1 MSAFADTLLRNE
13 AKRKIPFWKKVVY
26 VAQQRVGEGRHFPAV
41 PGLAANSFAAPTNAN
56 APLLLD
62 CLAFHTNSKSMS
74 TAILFPGQG
83 SQSVGMG
90 REISASFSGAD
101 AIWQTANDI
110 LSYDL
115 RALCFDGPDDDLKNT
130 LHAQPALLTVGVLH
144 FEAHQH
150 EFEAV
155 MTAGHSL
162 GEYSALVAAGAL
174 PFEDALKL
182 VKRRAELMAQAP
194 AGAMAALIGLA
205 DDKLAGV
212 LESASAAGEIVAAN
226 YNSPGQ
232 VVVSGAPAAID
243 LAMAEAKSNG
253 AKMAVKLPV
262 SGAFHSPLMRDAGA
276 EMSELID
283 AAPFAPARIPVY
295 QNTTAQGTTDV
306 AHLKAALKGQMTGA
320 VRWSDTIAAMIADG
334 ADEFIE
340 LGPGK
345 VLTGLVKRIDK
356 SVGVRNL

>member
-1 MSAFADTLLRNE
+1 
-13 AKRKIPFWKKVVY
+13 
-26 VAQQRVGEGRHFPAV
+26 
-41 PGLAANSFAAPTNAN
+41 
-56 APLLLD
+56 
-62 CLAFHTNSKSMS
+62 MS

-90 REISASFSGAD
+90 GDVAASFAGAD
-101 AIWQTANDI
+101 AIWQTANDV
-110 LSYDL
+110 LDYDL
-115 RALCFDGPDDDLKNT
+115 KSLCFDGPDDELKNT
-130 LHAQPALLTVGVLH
+130 LHAQPALLTVGILH
-144 FEAHQH
+144 FEAHKS
-150 EFEAV
+150 EFDAA

-162 GEYSALVAAGAL
+162 GEYAALVAAGAL
-174 PFEDALKL
+174 EFEAALRL

-205 DDKLAGV
+205 DEKLEGV
-212 LESASAAGEIVAAN
+212 LKSAGAGGEIVAAN

-243 LAMAEAKSNG
+243 LAMAEAKNQG

-262 SGAFHSPLMRDAGA
+262 SGAFHSPLMREAGA
-276 EMSELID
+276 EMSELIN
-283 AAPFAPARIPVY
+283 AAPFVTARIPVF
-295 QNTTAQGTTDV
+295 QNTTASGATAAAT
-306 AHLKAALKGQMTGA
+306 LKAALKGQMTGP
-320 VRWSDTIAAMIADG
+320 VRWSETIAHMIENG

-356 SVGVRNL
+356 SVVTKNL

>member
-1 MSAFADTLLRNE
+1 
-13 AKRKIPFWKKVVY
+13 
-26 VAQQRVGEGRHFPAV
+26 
-41 PGLAANSFAAPTNAN
+41 
-56 APLLLD
+56 
-62 CLAFHTNSKSMS
+62 MS

-90 REISASFSGAD
+90 REISASFGGAE

-110 LSYDL
+110 LGYDL
-115 RALCFDGPDDDLKNT
+115 RALCFDGPDDELKNT

-144 FEAHQH
+144 FEAHQS
-150 EFEAV
+150 EFEAT

-162 GEYSALVAAGAL
+162 GEYTALVAAGAL
-174 PFEDALKL
+174 SFEAALKL
-182 VKRRAELMAQAP
+182 VKRRAELMARAP
-194 AGAMAALIGLA
+194 SGAMAALIGLA
-205 DDKLAGV
+205 DEKLADV
-212 LESASAAGEIVAAN
+212 LQSAREGGEIVAAN

-232 VVVSGAPAAID
+232 VVVSGAPDAID
-243 LAMAEAKSNG
+243 LAMQEAKNQG

-262 SGAFHSPLMRDAGA
+262 SGAFHSPLMREAGA

-283 AAPFAPARIPVY
+283 AAPFDEAQIPVF
-295 QNTTAQGTTDV
+295 QNTTASGARDAAT
-306 AHLKAALKGQMTGA
+306 LKAALKGQMTGP
-320 VRWSDTIAAMIADG
+320 VRWSETIARMIENG

-356 SVGVRNL
+356 SVVARNL